1 MIDNYIQLGKD
12 DRLKLEIVTE
22 DGKST
27 GEYLI
32 FDLEDIELPLRL
44 QQCLEEH
51 KKNRQ
56 WIRNQEII
64 INKREDV
71 KGKKL
76 MSKNEEDMIRSL
88 NEFFNKEI
96 EIYNKFL
103 GENGVQKLLN
113 GRPMG
118 WTRLKEIDEI
128 IEKYIMPKLE
138 ISKDKVKDK
147 IKSVYGNIDIDG
159 QVLKEDE

>member
-1 MIDNYIQLGKD
+1 MDNYIQLNKD
-12 DRLKLEIVTE
+12 DRLKLEIITD
-22 DGKST
+22 DGKPT
-27 GEYLI
+27 GEYLV
-32 FDLEDIELPLRL
+32 FDLEDIELPLKYQKL
-44 QQCLEEH
+44 LEEE

-76 MSKNEEDMIRSL
+76 MSKNEEDLIRAV

-96 EIYNKFL
+96 EIYNMFL

-128 IEKYIMPKLE
+128 IEKYIIPKLDIKKE
-138 ISKDKVKDK
+138 SIKDK
-147 IKSVYGNIDIDG
+147 IKNKYGNIQDKE
-159 QVLKEDE
+159 VLKEDE